1 MDTQK
6 SSEDDAKTLN
16 DSNGSAPKGAKAN
29 VAKPNG
35 SKPSVDELRR
45 RAYEIFLAREDLQK
59 AEASLYADSS
69 KADAAEPDPSKPDT
83 SKVTD
88 VKPTP
93 DVNEIRDRAYKAF
106 QSRHGEPGSALEDWK
121 KAESSLSAEAIN
133 ANKPEDD
140 AHKPET
146 AKADAPKADTSEAAT
161 PNADGAKTDA
171 PNANVTKPEAAKAD
185 ESTADSSEPEVS
197 KTDALKADGA
207 KAHPSKGAV
216 KTPTDT
222 GTIQEALTKFK
233 SSINDGLTQEEAAA
247 RLKKDGPNAI
257 EEKRI
262 SPLKR
267 FLTFLWG
274 PIPWMIEIAAVLSA
288 AVRHWEDFV
297 IIFFMLA
304 LNAVVGFWEE
314 FKADNEIEALKKNLA
329 LHSRVL
335 RDGKWSDVEAKTL
348 VSGDIVMVK
357 LGNVIPA
364 DLKLVDGDYLSIDQS
379 ALTGESLPVDKK
391 KNDVAYS
398 GSIVRMGQMN
408 GLVVATGM
416 DTLFGRTARLVETV
430 QTVSHFQKAVL
441 KIGNFLILITLGLVA
456 LILACAL
463 YRGDPLV
470 ETLLFALILTVAAI
484 PVALPAVLSVTM
496 AVGATVLARM
506 KAIVSRLVAIEEMAG
521 MDILCSDKTGTLTKN
536 ELKLGSPVI
545 FKASNEQDL
554 ILGAALASRT
564 EGGDG
569 IDEAVLK
576 GLSDHS
582 ALKSYQIAHFTPFDP
597 VSKRTEAEVKHESVT
612 FKVSKGAPQVI
623 LDLVH
628 PDAEARKKAEQ
639 QVNDL
644 AAKGYRTLGVAR
656 TNAQGKWEFLG
667 LLSLSDPPRDDSAST
682 IATARKMGLQVR
694 MVTGDNLAIAREVSS
709 ELKLGPNIAIAGD
722 LFPDGKAEDNS
733 RIDAADGY
741 AQVFPEHKFKIV
753 KALQAGGHIVGMT
766 GDGVNDAPALK
777 QADCGIAVSGATDA
791 ARAASDLVLTATG
804 LSVITAAI
812 REARK
817 IFERMNSYA
826 IYRISETIRVLL
838 FMTLAIVVFNF
849 YPVTAVMI
857 VLIAVLN
864 DFPIMMI
871 AYDNTIVAPRP
882 VRWDMERVLTVSSVL
897 GVMGVISA
905 FALFWIAEKY
915 LQLPRPIVQSLMF
928 LKLLVAGH
936 LTIYITRSA
945 GTFWSRPWPNWRLVV
960 ATETTQVIGTLAA
973 VYGWGMT
980 PLGWKYALAVWV
992 YALAWFFIND
1002 MVKVEVHR
1010 MLNLGTQRHQRHLA
1024 RVNASFHPA
1033 AIAKAATPS

>member
-16 DSNGSAPKGAKAN
+16 DSHSSAPNGSNEN

-35 SKPSVDELRR
+35 SKPI
-45 RAYEIFLAREDLQK
+45 A
-59 AEASLYADSS
+59 
-69 KADAAEPDPSKPDT
+69 
-83 SKVTD
+83 
-88 VKPTP
+88 
-93 DVNEIRDRAYKAF
+93 
-106 QSRHGEPGSALEDWK
+106 
-121 KAESSLSAEAIN
+121 
-133 ANKPEDD
+133 
-140 AHKPET
+140 
-146 AKADAPKADTSEAAT
+146 AKADATT
-161 PNADGAKTDA
+161 GAQ
-171 PNANVTKPEAAKAD
+171 V
-185 ESTADSSEPEVS
+185 
-197 KTDALKADGA
+197 
-207 KAHPSKGAV
+207 
-216 KTPTDT
+216 PTDT
-222 GTIQEALTKFK
+222 GTIQEAHTNFNSTIK
-233 SSINDGLTQEEAAA
+233 DRLTQEEAAA

-288 AVRHWEDFV
+288 AVRPWEDFV

-335 RDGKWSDVEAKTL
+335 RDGKWSEVEAKTL

-408 GLVVATGM
+408 GLVIATGM

-456 LILACAL
+456 LILMCAL
-463 YRGDPLV
+463 YRGEPLV

-536 ELKLGSPVI
+536 ELKLGSPVV
-545 FKASNEQDL
+545 FKASNAQDL
-554 ILGAALASRT
+554 ILGGALASRT

-576 GLSDHS
+576 GLTDHS
-582 ALKSYQIAHFTPFDP
+582 ALKSYQITHFTPFDP
-597 VSKRTEAEVKHESVT
+597 VSKRTEAGVNHESST

-628 PDAEARKKAEQ
+628 PDPDARQKAEK

-656 TNAQGKWEFLG
+656 TDAQGKWEFLG

-694 MVTGDNLAIAREVSS
+694 MVTGDNLAIAQEVSRT
-709 ELKLGPNIAIAGD
+709 LKLGPKIALASD
-722 LFPDGKAEDNS
+722 LFPDGKAEDGS
-733 RIDAADGY
+733 KIDAADGY

-753 KALQAGGHIVGMT
+753 KALQAQGHIVGMT

-812 REARK
+812 AEARK

-826 IYRISETIRVLL
+826 IYRIAETIRVLL

-864 DFPIMMI
+864 DLPIMMI

-897 GVMGVISA
+897 GVLGVISA
-905 FALFWIAEKY
+905 FGLFWIAEKY
-915 LQLPRPIVQSLMF
+915 LHLPRPVVQSLIF

-936 LTIYITRSA
+936 LTIYITRSV
-945 GTFWSRPWPNWRLVV
+945 GTFWQRPWPNWRLVF

-980 PLGWKYALAVWV
+980 PLGWKYALAVWG
-992 YALAWFFIND
+992 YALVWFFIND
-1002 MVKVEVHR
+1002 MVKVDVHR

-1024 RVNASFHPA
+1024 RVNGRLHPA
-1033 AIAKAATPS
+1033 ALAAAIPS

>member
-1 MDTQK
+1 MATQK
-6 SSEDDAKTLN
+6 DSVEDAKTLD
-16 DSNGSAPKGAKAN
+16 DSNKSAPNGSNGRIAKS
-29 VAKPNG
+29 NG
-35 SKPSVDELRR
+35 SKPSVDQIRK
-45 RAYEIFLAREDLQK
+45 RAYEIFQERQSGSEISDWQK
-59 AEASLYADSS
+59 AEASVSADTSDAGTP
-69 KADAAEPDPSKPDT
+69 KADAP
-83 SKVTD
+83 KVD
-88 VKPTP
+88 
-93 DVNEIRDRAYKAF
+93 
-106 QSRHGEPGSALEDWK
+106 
-121 KAESSLSAEAIN
+121 
-133 ANKPEDD
+133 
-140 AHKPET
+140 T
-146 AKADAPKADTSEAAT
+146 AKADAPKT
-161 PNADGAKTDA
+161 DGAEPDA
-171 PNANVTKPEAAKAD
+171 A
-185 ESTADSSEPEVS
+185 
-197 KTDALKADGA
+197 KADGA
-207 KAHPSKGAV
+207 KAAAAKGV
-216 KTPTDT
+216 QIPTDT
-222 GTIQEALTKFK
+222 GTIQEALSKFH
-233 SSINDGLTQEEAAA
+233 SNIEHGLAQGEAAN

-257 EEKRI
+257 EEKHI

-274 PIPWMIEIAAVLSA
+274 PIPWMIEIAAALSA
-288 AVRHWEDFV
+288 VVRHWEDFV

-329 LHSRVL
+329 LHARVL
-335 RDGKWSDVEAKTL
+335 RDGKWSDIEAKTL
-348 VSGDIVMVK
+348 VTGDIVMVK

-364 DLKLVDGDYLSIDQS
+364 DLKLVDGDYLSIDQA

-416 DTLFGRTARLVETV
+416 NTLFGRTARLVETV
-430 QTVSHFQKAVL
+430 EAVSHFQKAVL

-456 LILACAL
+456 LILTVAL
-463 YRGDPLV
+463 YRGDPLI

-496 AVGATVLARM
+496 AVGAAVLARM

-521 MDILCSDKTGTLTKN
+521 MDILCSDKTGTLTKS
-536 ELKLGSPVI
+536 ELKLSKPVV
-545 FKASNEQDL
+545 FKASSEQDL

-564 EGGDG
+564 EGGDS

-576 GLSDHS
+576 ALNDRS
-582 ALKSYQIAHFTPFDP
+582 ALKSYQINHFTPFDP
-597 VSKRTEAEVKHESVT
+597 VSKRTEAEVKHDNAT

-628 PDAEARKKAEQ
+628 PDEDARKKAQ
-639 QVNDL
+639 GQVNEL

-656 TNAQGKWEFLG
+656 TDAQGKWEFLG

-682 IATARKMGLQVR
+682 IAAARKMGLQVR
-694 MVTGDNLAIAREVSS
+694 MVTGDNLAIAREISL
-709 ELKLGPNIAIAGD
+709 ELKLGPNIAVASD
-722 LFPDGKAEDNS
+722 LFPDGKSDDSAK
-733 RIDAADGY
+733 IDAADGY
-741 AQVFPEHKFKIV
+741 AEVFPEHKFKIV
-753 KALQAGGHIVGMT
+753 KALQAQGHIVGMT

-812 REARK
+812 AEARK

-871 AYDNTIVAPRP
+871 AYDNTVVAPRP

-905 FALFWIAEKY
+905 FVLFWIAEKY
-915 LQLPRPIVQSLMF
+915 LHLPRPIVQSLMF

-945 GTFWSRPWPNWRLVV
+945 GTFWKRPWPNWRLVV
-960 ATETTQVIGTLAA
+960 ATETTQIVGTLAA

-992 YALAWFFIND
+992 YALVWFFVND

-1010 MLNLGTQRHQRHLA
+1010 LLNLGTQRHQRHLA
-1024 RVNASFHPA
+1024 RVSACLHRPVV
-1033 AIAKAATPS
+1033 KAATRAA

>member
-1 MDTQK
+1 MATRND
-6 SSEDDAKTLN
+6 SAEDAKTLD
-16 DSNGSAPKGAKAN
+16 DSNKSA
-29 VAKPNG
+29 PNG
-35 SKPSVDELRR
+35 SNGRIVKSIGSNPSVDQIRK
-45 RAYEIFLAREDLQK
+45 RAYEIFQERERGSEISDWQK
-59 AEASLYADSS
+59 AEASVSADTSDAGTSKADDS
-69 KADAAEPDPSKPDT
+69 KADAS
-83 SKVTD
+83 
-88 VKPTP
+88 
-93 DVNEIRDRAYKAF
+93 
-106 QSRHGEPGSALEDWK
+106 
-121 KAESSLSAEAIN
+121 
-133 ANKPEDD
+133 
-140 AHKPET
+140 
-146 AKADAPKADTSEAAT
+146 KADA
-161 PNADGAKTDA
+161 
-171 PNANVTKPEAAKAD
+171 
-185 ESTADSSEPEVS
+185 S
-197 KTDALKADGA
+197 KD
-207 KAHPSKGAV
+207 AV
-216 KTPTDT
+216 KVPTDT
-222 GTIQEALTKFK
+222 GTIEEAVTKFK
-233 SSINDGLTQEEAAA
+233 SSIEHGLTQEESAN

-257 EEKRI
+257 EERHI

-274 PIPWMIEIAAVLSA
+274 PIPWMIEIAAALSA
-288 AVRHWEDFV
+288 VVRHWEDFV

-329 LHSRVL
+329 LHARVL
-335 RDGKWSDVEAKTL
+335 RDGKWGEIEAKTL
-348 VSGDIVMVK
+348 VTGDIVMVK

-364 DLKLVDGDYLSIDQS
+364 DLKLVDGDYLSIDQA

-416 DTLFGRTARLVETV
+416 NTLFGRTARLVETV
-430 QTVSHFQKAVL
+430 EAVSHFQKAVL

-456 LILACAL
+456 LILTVAL
-463 YRGDPLV
+463 YRGDPLI

-496 AVGATVLARM
+496 AVGASVLARM

-521 MDILCSDKTGTLTKN
+521 MDILCSDKTGTLTKS
-536 ELKLGSPVI
+536 ELKLSKPVV
-545 FKASNEQDL
+545 FKASSEQDL

-564 EGGDG
+564 EGGDS

-576 GLSDHS
+576 ALSDRS
-582 ALKSYQIAHFTPFDP
+582 ALKNCQINHFTPFDP
-597 VSKRTEAEVKHESVT
+597 VSKRTEAEVKHDNGT

-628 PDAEARKKAEQ
+628 PDEDTRKKAQ
-639 QVNDL
+639 GQVNEL

-656 TNAQGKWEFLG
+656 TDVQGKWEFLG

-682 IATARKMGLQVR
+682 IAAARKMGLQVR
-694 MVTGDNLAIAREVSS
+694 MVTGDNLAIAREVSL
-709 ELKLGPNIAIAGD
+709 ELKLGPNIAVASD
-722 LFPDGKAEDNS
+722 LFPDGKPDDSAK
-733 RIDAADGY
+733 IDAADGY
-741 AQVFPEHKFKIV
+741 AEVFPEHKFKIV
-753 KALQAGGHIVGMT
+753 KALQALGHIVGMT

-812 REARK
+812 SEARK

-826 IYRISETIRVLL
+826 IYRIAETIRVLL

-871 AYDNTIVAPRP
+871 AYDNAIVAPRP

-897 GVMGVISA
+897 GVLGVISA
-905 FALFWIAEKY
+905 FGLFSIAEKY
-915 LQLPRPIVQSLMF
+915 LHLPRPIVQSLMF

-945 GTFWSRPWPNWRLVV
+945 GTFWKRPWPNWRLVA
-960 ATETTQVIGTLAA
+960 ATETTQIIGTLAA

-980 PLGWKYALAVWV
+980 PLGWKYALGVWV
-992 YALAWFFIND
+992 YALVWFFVND

-1010 MLNLGTQRHQRHLA
+1010 LLNLGTQRHQRHLA
-1024 RVNASFHPA
+1024 RVNASLHPPVV
-1033 AIAKAATPS
+1033 KAATRAA

>member
-1 MDTQK
+1 MATEK
-6 SSEDDAKTLN
+6 SSADDAKSSDASS
-16 DSNGSAPKGAKAN
+16 DSA
-29 VAKPNG
+29 PNG
-35 SKPSVDELRR
+35 SKAVAKSKGSEPGVDEIRT
-45 RAYEIFLAREDLQK
+45 RAYEIFQARHGGPGSALGDWQK
-59 AEASLYADSS
+59 AEASASADAFKADTS
-69 KADAAEPDPSKPDT
+69 KADAA
-83 SKVTD
+83 
-88 VKPTP
+88 
-93 DVNEIRDRAYKAF
+93 
-106 QSRHGEPGSALEDWK
+106 
-121 KAESSLSAEAIN
+121 
-133 ANKPEDD
+133 
-140 AHKPET
+140 
-146 AKADAPKADTSEAAT
+146 
-161 PNADGAKTDA
+161 
-171 PNANVTKPEAAKAD
+171 
-185 ESTADSSEPEVS
+185 
-197 KTDALKADGA
+197 
-207 KAHPSKGAV
+207 KGAQ
-216 KTPTDT
+216 TPVDT
-222 GTIQEALTKFK
+222 GTIQEALAKFH
-233 SSINDGLTQEEAAA
+233 SSLEHGLSQEEAAS

-288 AVRHWEDFV
+288 VVRHWEDFV

-391 KNDVAYS
+391 KSDVAYS
-398 GSIVRMGQMN
+398 GSVVRMGQMN

-416 DTLFGRTARLVETV
+416 NTLFGRTARLVESV
-430 QTVSHFQKAVL
+430 KTVSHFQKAVI

-456 LILACAL
+456 LILTVAL

-496 AVGATVLARM
+496 AVGASVLARM

-521 MDILCSDKTGTLTKN
+521 MDILCADKTGTLTKN
-536 ELKLGSPVI
+536 ELKLEKPVV
-545 FKASNEQDL
+545 FKAGNDQDL
-554 ILGAALASRT
+554 ILGAALASRR

-576 GLSDHS
+576 GLRDQSV
-582 ALKSYQIAHFTPFDP
+582 LKTYQITHFTPFDP
-597 VSKRTEAEVKHESVT
+597 VSKRTEAEAKHDNAA

-628 PDAEARKKAEQ
+628 PDSATRAKAEG
-639 QVNDL
+639 QVNEL

-656 TNAQGKWEFLG
+656 TDTQGKWEFLG

-682 IATARKMGLQVR
+682 IATARNMGLQVR
-694 MVTGDNLAIAREVSS
+694 MVTGDNLAIAREVSL
-709 ELKLGPNIAIAGD
+709 ELKLGPSIAVAGD
-722 LFPDGKAEDNS
+722 LFPDGKADDS
-733 RIDAADGY
+733 DKIDAADGY

-766 GDGVNDAPALK
+766 GAGVNDAPALK
-777 QADCGIAVSGATDA
+777 RADCGIAVSGATDA

-812 REARK
+812 SEARK

-905 FALFWIAEKY
+905 FVLFWIGERY
-915 LQLPRPIVQSLMF
+915 FQLPRPVIQSLIF

-936 LTIYITRSA
+936 LTIYITRSV
-945 GTFWSRPWPNWRLVV
+945 GTFWQRPWPNWRLVV
-960 ATETTQVIGTLAA
+960 ACETTQVIGTLAA
-973 VYGWGMT
+973 AYGWGMT
-980 PLGWKYALAVWV
+980 PLGWKYALLVWA
-992 YALAWFFIND
+992 YALVWFFIND
-1002 MVKVEVHR
+1002 MVKVEVYRLMH
-1010 MLNLGTQRHQRHLA
+1010 LGTSSHQRHLA
-1024 RVNASFHPA
+1024 RVNASLHPA
-1033 AIAKAATPS
+1033 PAVK

>member
-1 MDTQK
+1 MATEK
-6 SSEDDAKTLN
+6 GSREDANTIA
-16 DSNGSAPKGAKAN
+16 DSNDSAPKGSEASAAKFKGARPGVGEIRN
-29 VAKPNG
+29 
-35 SKPSVDELRR
+35 
-45 RAYEIFLAREDLQK
+45 RAYEVFQARHGGPGSAFEDWHK
-59 AEASLYADSS
+59 AEASAS
-69 KADAAEPDPSKPDT
+69 ADARKPDEA
-83 SKVTD
+83 
-88 VKPTP
+88 KPAAPT
-93 DVNEIRDRAYKAF
+93 
-106 QSRHGEPGSALEDWK
+106 
-121 KAESSLSAEAIN
+121 
-133 ANKPEDD
+133 
-140 AHKPET
+140 
-146 AKADAPKADTSEAAT
+146 ADA
-161 PNADGAKTDA
+161 
-171 PNANVTKPEAAKAD
+171 
-185 ESTADSSEPEVS
+185 
-197 KTDALKADGA
+197 
-207 KAHPSKGAV
+207 SKGVQIPA
-216 KTPTDT
+216 DT
-222 GTIQEALTKFK
+222 GTIQEALTKFH
-233 SSINDGLTQEEAAA
+233 SSIEHGLTQEEAAN
-247 RLKKDGPNAI
+247 RLKQDGPNAI
-257 EEKRI
+257 EETHI
-262 SPLKR
+262 SPLRR
-267 FLTFLWG
+267 FVTFLWG

-288 AVRHWEDFV
+288 VVRHWEDFI

-314 FKADNEIEALKKNLA
+314 FKADNEIEALQKNLA

-348 VSGDIVMVK
+348 VNGDIVMVK
-357 LGNVIPA
+357 LGNVVPA
-364 DLKLVDGDYLSIDQS
+364 DLKLVDGDYLSIDQA

-391 KNDVAYS
+391 QNDVAYS

-408 GLVVATGM
+408 GLVIATGM
-416 DTLFGRTARLVETV
+416 NTLFGRTARLIESV

-441 KIGNFLILITLGLVA
+441 KIGNFLILITFGLVA
-456 LILACAL
+456 LIVTCAL
-463 YRGDPLV
+463 YRGDPPI

-496 AVGATVLARM
+496 AVGASVLARM

-521 MDILCSDKTGTLTKN
+521 MDILCSDKTGTLTKS
-536 ELKLGSPVI
+536 ELKLSKPVV
-545 FKASNEQDL
+545 FKASSEQDL

-564 EGGDG
+564 EGGDS

-576 GLSDHS
+576 ALSDDA
-582 ALKSYQIAHFTPFDP
+582 ALKVYQIAHFTPFDP
-597 VSKRTEAEVKHESVT
+597 VSKRTEAEVKHDNAT

-628 PDAEARKKAEQ
+628 PDSAVRDKAEH
-639 QVNDL
+639 QVYDL
-644 AAKGYRTLGVAR
+644 ASKGYRTLGVAR
-656 TNAQGKWEFLG
+656 TDGQGKWEFLG

-682 IATARKMGLQVR
+682 IAAARKMGLQVR
-694 MVTGDNLAIAREVSS
+694 MVTGDNLAIAREVSR
-709 ELKLGPNIAIAGD
+709 ELKLGPNIAVAGD
-722 LFPDGKAEDNS
+722 LFPDGKADDTEK
-733 RIDAADGY
+733 IDAADGY
-741 AQVFPEHKFKIV
+741 AEVFPEHKFKIV

-791 ARAASDLVLTATG
+791 ARTASDLVLTAKG

-812 REARK
+812 AEARK

-897 GVMGVISA
+897 GMMGVVSA
-905 FALFWIAEKY
+905 FGLFWIAEKY
-915 LQLPRPIVQSLMF
+915 LHLPRPVIQSLMF

-936 LTIYITRSA
+936 LTIYITRSV
-945 GTFWSRPWPNWRLVV
+945 GTFWQRPWPNWRLVV

-980 PLGWKYALAVWV
+980 PLGWKYALAVWG
-992 YALAWFFIND
+992 YALTWFLIND

-1010 MLNLGTQRHQRHLA
+1010 LLNLGTQHHQRHLA
-1024 RVNASFHPA
+1024 RVNASLHPA
-1033 AIAKAATPS
+1033 TVKTAAPAAS

>member
-1 MDTQK
+1 MATEK
-6 SSEDDAKTLN
+6 SSGEDANTIDGSN
-16 DSNGSAPKGAKAN
+16 DSAPEGSEGSAVKSK
-29 VAKPNG
+29 G
-35 SKPSVDELRR
+35 SKPSVDEIRK
-45 RAYEIFLAREDLQK
+45 RAYEVFQARHGGPGSAVEDWQK
-59 AEASLYADSS
+59 AEAS
-69 KADAAEPDPSKPDT
+69 T
-83 SKVTD
+83 S
-88 VKPTP
+88 
-93 DVNEIRDRAYKAF
+93 
-106 QSRHGEPGSALEDWK
+106 
-121 KAESSLSAEAIN
+121 
-133 ANKPEDD
+133 
-140 AHKPET
+140 
-146 AKADAPKADTSEAAT
+146 ADAPKPD
-161 PNADGAKTDA
+161 
-171 PNANVTKPEAAKAD
+171 AAKPAAP
-185 ESTADSSEPEVS
+185 TAD
-197 KTDALKADGA
+197 A
-207 KAHPSKGAV
+207 SKGVQIPA
-216 KTPTDT
+216 DT
-222 GTIQEALTKFK
+222 GTIQEALTKFH
-233 SSINDGLTQEEAAA
+233 SSIEHGLTQEEAAN
-247 RLKKDGPNAI
+247 RLKQDGPNAI
-257 EEKRI
+257 EERHI

-288 AVRHWEDFV
+288 VVRHWEDFV

-364 DLKLVDGDYLSIDQS
+364 DLKLVDGDYLSIDQA

-416 DTLFGRTARLVETV
+416 NTLFGRTARLVESV

-456 LILACAL
+456 LILTVAL

-496 AVGATVLARM
+496 AVGASVLARM

-521 MDILCSDKTGTLTKN
+521 MDILCSDKTGTLTKS
-536 ELKLGSPVI
+536 ELKLSKPVV
-545 FKASNEQDL
+545 FKASSEQDL

-564 EGGDG
+564 EGGDS

-576 GLSDHS
+576 ALSDHA
-582 ALKSYQIAHFTPFDP
+582 ALKTYQIAHFTPFDP
-597 VSKRTEAEVKHESVT
+597 VSKRTEAEVKHDNAT

-628 PDAEARKKAEQ
+628 PDSAARDKAEH

-644 AAKGYRTLGVAR
+644 ASKGYRTLGVAR
-656 TNAQGKWEFLG
+656 TDGQGKWEFLG

-682 IATARKMGLQVR
+682 IAAARKMGLQVR
-694 MVTGDNLAIAREVSS
+694 MVTGDNLAIAREVSR
-709 ELKLGPNIAIAGD
+709 ELKLGPNIAVAGD
-722 LFPDGKAEDNS
+722 LFPDGKADDS
-733 RIDAADGY
+733 DKIDAADGY

-753 KALQAGGHIVGMT
+753 KALQAQGHIVGMT

-791 ARAASDLVLTATG
+791 ARAASDLVLTAKG

-812 REARK
+812 AEARK

-857 VLIAVLN
+857 VLIAILN

-897 GVMGVISA
+897 GVMGVIAA
-905 FALFWIAEKY
+905 FGLFWIAEKY
-915 LQLPRPIVQSLMF
+915 LHLPRPVIQSLMF

-936 LTIYITRSA
+936 LTIYITRSV
-945 GTFWSRPWPNWRLVV
+945 GTFWQRPWPNWRLVV
-960 ATETTQVIGTLAA
+960 ACETTQVVGTLAA

-980 PLGWKYALAVWV
+980 PLGWKYALLVWG
-992 YALAWFFIND
+992 YALVWFFIND
-1002 MVKVEVHR
+1002 LVKVEVYRLMH
-1010 MLNLGTQRHQRHLA
+1010 LGTARHQRHLA
-1024 RVNASFHPA
+1024 RVNASLHPA
-1033 AIAKAATPS
+1033 GVPGKVAAPTA

>member
-1 MDTQK
+1 MATEK
-6 SSEDDAKTLN
+6 SSGEDTKQILDDSN
-16 DSNGSAPKGAKAN
+16 DSA
-29 VAKPNG
+29 PNG
-35 SKPSVDELRR
+35 SKADVTKSKESKPGVDETRK
-45 RAYEIFLAREDLQK
+45 RAYGIFQA
-59 AEASLYADSS
+59 
-69 KADAAEPDPSKPDT
+69 
-83 SKVTD
+83 
-88 VKPTP
+88 
-93 DVNEIRDRAYKAF
+93 
-106 QSRHGEPGSALEDWK
+106 RHGGPGSALEDWQ
-121 KAESSLSAEAIN
+121 KAEASAPTVAP
-133 ANKPEDD
+133 K
-140 AHKPET
+140 AH
-146 AKADAPKADTSEAAT
+146 ASKADAS
-161 PNADGAKTDA
+161 
-171 PNANVTKPEAAKAD
+171 KAD
-185 ESTADSSEPEVS
+185 EAEADGTTAD
-197 KTDALKADGA
+197 AA
-207 KAHPSKGAV
+207 KGV
-216 KTPTDT
+216 QTPADT
-222 GTIQEALTKFK
+222 GTIQEALTKFH
-233 SSINDGLTQEEAAA
+233 SSIKDGLTQEEAAK

-288 AVRHWEDFV
+288 LVRHWEDFV

-335 RDGKWSDVEAKTL
+335 RDGKWSEVEAKTL
-348 VSGDIVMVK
+348 VSGDIVAVK

-398 GSIVRMGQMN
+398 GSIVRMGEMN

-416 DTLFGRTARLVETV
+416 NSLFGRTARLVETV

-441 KIGNFLILITLGLVA
+441 KIGDFLILITLGLVA
-456 LILACAL
+456 LILTVAL
-463 YRGDPLV
+463 YRGDPLI

-496 AVGATVLARM
+496 AVGASVLARM

-536 ELKLGSPVI
+536 ELKLGKPVI
-545 FKASNEQDL
+545 FKATNEEDL
-554 ILGAALASRT
+554 ILGGALASRR

-569 IDEAVLK
+569 IDAAVLK
-576 GLSDHS
+576 GLSDQS

-597 VSKRTEAEVKHESVT
+597 VSKRTEAEVKHDNAT

-628 PDAEARKKAEQ
+628 PDAEARKRAEK

-656 TNAQGKWEFLG
+656 TDAQGKWEFLG

-694 MVTGDNLAIAREVSS
+694 MVTGDNLAIAREVSL
-709 ELKLGPNIAIAGD
+709 ELKLGPNIALASD
-722 LFPDGKAEDNS
+722 LFPDGKSDDSEK
-733 RIDAADGY
+733 IDTADGY

-753 KALQAGGHIVGMT
+753 KALQASGHIVGMT

-791 ARAASDLVLTATG
+791 ARAAADLVLTATG

-812 REARK
+812 AEARK

-905 FALFWIAEKY
+905 FGLFWIAEKY
-915 LQLPRPIVQSLMF
+915 LHLPRPIVQSLMF

-992 YALAWFFIND
+992 YALAWFFVND
-1002 MVKVEVHR
+1002 MVKVQVHR
-1010 MLNLGTQRHQRHLA
+1010 LLHLGTARHQRHLA
-1024 RVNASFHPA
+1024 RVNATLHPA
-1033 AIAKAATPS
+1033 PVVGKGATPPAKKVA

>member
-1 MDTQK
+1 MSIQENSGTGAAPLEEHAAN
-6 SSEDDAKTLN
+6 SGSNDAKASL
-16 DSNGSAPKGAKAN
+16 PKL
-29 VAKPNG
+29 NG
-35 SKPSVDELRR
+35 SKAAVDEVRT
-45 RAYEIFLAREDLQK
+45 RAYEIFQARHGGPGSAIGDWQK
-59 AEASLYADSS
+59 AEASVIADTNETVTPGT
-69 KADAAEPDPSKPDT
+69 DAS
-83 SKVTD
+83 
-88 VKPTP
+88 
-93 DVNEIRDRAYKAF
+93 
-106 QSRHGEPGSALEDWK
+106 K
-121 KAESSLSAEAIN
+121 KAAGP
-133 ANKPEDD
+133 ANTE
-140 AHKPET
+140 
-146 AKADAPKADTSEAAT
+146 
-161 PNADGAKTDA
+161 
-171 PNANVTKPEAAKAD
+171 
-185 ESTADSSEPEVS
+185 
-197 KTDALKADGA
+197 
-207 KAHPSKGAV
+207 
-216 KTPTDT
+216 
-222 GTIQEALTKFK
+222 TIQEALTKFH
-233 SSINDGLTQEEAAA
+233 SSLEQGLTQEEAAN
-247 RLKKDGPNAI
+247 RLKHNGPNAI
-257 EEKRI
+257 EERRI

-267 FLTFLWG
+267 FLAFLWG

-288 AVRHWEDFV
+288 LVRHWEDFV

-329 LHSRVL
+329 LRSRVL
-335 RDGKWSDVEAKTL
+335 RGGKWSEVEAKTL
-348 VSGDIVMVK
+348 VTGDIVMVK
-357 LGNVIPA
+357 LGNVLPA

-391 KNDVAYS
+391 ESDVAYS

-416 DTLFGRTARLVETV
+416 DTLFGRTARLAESV

-441 KIGNFLILITLGLVA
+441 KIGDFLILITLGLVA
-456 LILACAL
+456 LILTVAL
-463 YRGDPLV
+463 YRADPLV

-536 ELKLGSPVI
+536 ELKLGSPI
-545 FKASNEQDL
+545 IIKAIDEQDL
-554 ILGAALASRT
+554 ILGAALASRR

-576 GLSDHS
+576 ALSDHS
-582 ALKSYQIAHFTPFDP
+582 KLKNYQLVHFTPFDP
-597 VSKRTEAEVKHESVT
+597 ISKRTDAEVRRGNTT
-612 FKVSKGAPQVI
+612 FKVAKGAPQVI
-623 LDLVH
+623 LDLIR
-628 PDAEARKKAEQ
+628 PDVEARKRAER
-639 QVNDL
+639 QVDDL

-656 TNAQGKWEFLG
+656 TDAQGKWEFLG

-682 IATARKMGLQVR
+682 IATAREMGLQVR
-694 MVTGDNLAIAREVSS
+694 MVTGDNLAIAREVSV
-709 ELKLGPNIAIAGD
+709 ELKLGPKIAVAGD
-722 LFPDGKAEDNS
+722 LFPDGKPDDAD
-733 RIDAADGY
+733 RIDAAEGY

-753 KALQAGGHIVGMT
+753 KALQARGHIVGMT

-791 ARAASDLVLTATG
+791 ARAAADLVLTATG

-812 REARK
+812 AEARK

-849 YPVTAVMI
+849 YPVTAIMI

-882 VRWDMERVLTVSSVL
+882 VRWDMERVLTISSVL

-905 FALFWIAEKY
+905 FGLFWIAERY
-915 LQLPRPIVQSLMF
+915 LHLPRPMVQSIMF

-945 GTFWSRPWPNWRLVV
+945 GTFWQRPWPNWRLVA
-960 ATETTQVIGTLAA
+960 ATETTQVAGTLAA

-980 PLGWKYALAVWV
+980 PLGWKYALAVWA
-992 YALAWFFIND
+992 YALVWFLIND
-1002 MVKVEVHR
+1002 LVKVEAYRLLH
-1010 MLNLGTQRHQRHLA
+1010 LGTARHQRHLA
-1024 RVNASFHPA
+1024 RVNASLHPA
-1033 AIAKAATPS
+1033 